1 MLLFHIN
8 AHVRVKVHARIYIRL
23 RVCEAQY
30 IFKIWN
36 QSKLV
41 FSLSPIS
48 MKRSKTFL
56 LQWSSEIAY
65 YIFIQLCLTFYFNLK
80 LAVDY
85 SLEPTEYGSDSE
97 VCERRLLFLRI

>member
-41 FSLSPIS
+41 FSLSNKYETFENIS
-48 MKRSKTFL
+48 ITVVFRYSISYFYLIMSHIL
-56 LQWSSEIAY
+56 
-65 YIFIQLCLTFYFNLK
+65 FYF
-80 LAVDY
+80 
-85 SLEPTEYGSDSE
+85 ETEAKPLS
-97 VCERRLLFLRI
+97 